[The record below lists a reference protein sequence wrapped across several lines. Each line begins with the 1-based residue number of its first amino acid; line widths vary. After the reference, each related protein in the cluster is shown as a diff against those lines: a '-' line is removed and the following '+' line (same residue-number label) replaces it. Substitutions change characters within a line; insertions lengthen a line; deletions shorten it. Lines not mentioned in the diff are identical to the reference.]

1 MQPAFYP
8 SQWGQKAESY
18 TLMRH
23 YVHKPSVAIILQK
36 CVCVCVY
43 FTVES
48 LLTFRRC
55 HEDRTFRRFPFC
67 YETAVQM
74 LLFYKDGYLRR
85 SRAQYRA
92 NCCFLRSV

>member
-1 MQPAFYP
+1 MFISQVSLLFY
-8 SQWGQKAESY
+8 
-18 TLMRH
+18 RN
-23 YVHKPSVAIILQK
+23 
-36 CVCVCVY
+36 VCVCVY

-74 LLFYKDGYLRR
+74 LLFYKDGYLRLLVP
-85 SRAQYRA
+85 STALIVA
-92 NCCFLRSV
+92 S